1 MEGREQEEETD
12 GTGLQQ
18 VHRVGV
24 LEQTDG
30 GLLWQVHRVRGSGG
44 DSWGGAV
51 ARAQGGGFW
60 NRQLGRGLW
69 QVHRVR
75 GSGGDRH
82 RRRAGR
88 QRKHSGQRSWG
99 VSKAVE

>member
-44 DSWGGAV
+44 DSWGGV
-51 ARAQGGGFW
+51 LWQEHRVGGSGTDSWGGGCG
-60 NRQLGRGLW
+60 RCTGSGVLEETGIAGEQAGRESTPGRGP
-69 QVHRVR
+69 
-75 GSGGDRH
+75 G
-82 RRRAGR
+82 
-88 QRKHSGQRSWG
+88 
-99 VSKAVE
+99 E

>member
-12 GTGLQQ
+12 GTGLRQ

-44 DSWGGAV
+44 DSWGGCCGKSTGWGVLEQTAGEGAV
-51 ARAQGGGFW
+51 AGAQGQGFW
-60 NRQLGRGLW
+60 RRPASPASRQAEKALRAEVLG
-69 QVHRVR
+69 
-75 GSGGDRH
+75 
-82 RRRAGR
+82 
-88 QRKHSGQRSWG
+88 
-99 VSKAVE
+99 SKQSR